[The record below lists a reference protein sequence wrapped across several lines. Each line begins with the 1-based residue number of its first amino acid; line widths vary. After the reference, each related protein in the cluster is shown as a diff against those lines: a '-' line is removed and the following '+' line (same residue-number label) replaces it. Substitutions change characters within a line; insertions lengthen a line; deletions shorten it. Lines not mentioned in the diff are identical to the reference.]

1 MCVLRPP
8 FHANDYPGLMKR
20 VISGYYDPI
29 PSRYSRKL
37 ATLIRKCLTVD
48 FMKRPSAI

>member
-1 MCVLRPP
+1 MAKD
-8 FHANDYPGLMKR
+8 FPGLMKR

-37 ATLIRKCLTVD
+37 SSLIRKCLTPD
-48 FMKRPSAI
+48 FIKRPSASDLLQI